1 MNYNFNDPLKYF
13 KSIWRIYPL
22 KNFKTLLVISL
33 NTCLILLSLSTESKC
48 QETIDNNHIIEI
60 NQPEKRSLTIYQ
72 NHKTLVNEFCP
83 VKLNDGIN
91 TLRFLNISR
100 SIIPQTIMLISKD
113 SNKNVSIIEKS
124 FHPGLENAKDLL
136 ADQFKQ
142 KNLTVN
148 YLGNNESKF
157 SGKIID
163 NNLLVDNNELI
174 ILEPNGRYYF
184 TIKDFQDNSLLIQ
197 NNFQP
202 FLNCKLKTSKLDN
215 YNLNLSYLM
224 DAINSNFEHLI
235 ILNNSD
241 SEKLLSF
248 NTQAIIQNTGDLE
261 LNNVSLN
268 LVVGN
273 LNFGNLYSSRAKTI
287 SAYQGSSQFALAAA
301 PAPGGGGANQSNID
315 ATDLDNYYIYNLPN
329 TFNFTK
335 TETKSINL
343 INKDNITYKDYCVY
357 QDNINEYST
366 NYMAEDPPYNNAD
379 NYIEFANNTKNN
391 LNIVIP
397 KGLVQ
402 VYKKNH
408 DNQLEFLGSDSVNN
422 VSQNQDVKLKTGQSY
437 DVKVKRKIVGKTFS
451 KNSIDNLTVVEIQYK
466 IQNFSK
472 LKHDLNFYIAS
483 YDKDLIIQSADQKY
497 TSTGFNKYLF
507 NFSLK
512 PNETTLLNLKVKLAN
527 RKSIY

>member
-1 MNYNFNDPLKYF
+1 MYNKVF

-22 KNFKTLLVISL
+22 KNFKRLLLISL
-33 NTCLILLSLSTESKC
+33 NTCLILLGLSTESKS
-48 QETIDNNHIIEI
+48 QETIDHNHIIEI

-83 VKLNDGIN
+83 VKLNGGIN

-113 SNKNVSIIEKS
+113 SNKSVGIIEKS

-136 ADQFKQ
+136 TDQFKQ

-148 YLGNNESKF
+148 YLGNNENKL

-174 ILEPNGRYYF
+174 ILEPNGKYYF

-202 FLNCKLKTSKLDN
+202 FLNFKLKTNKLDN
-215 YNLNLSYLM
+215 YNLNLSYFM
-224 DAINSNFEHLI
+224 DAMNSSFEHLI
-235 ILNNSD
+235 ILNNSS

-273 LNFGNLYSSRAKTI
+273 LNFGNLYSVRAKT
-287 SAYQGSSQFALAAA
+287 ANFYLGSPQFAVA
-301 PAPGGGGANQSNID
+301 PAPGSGDSNNNQNNID
-315 ATDLDNYYIYNLPN
+315 ATDLENYYIFNLPN

-335 TETKSINL
+335 NESKAINL
-343 INKDNITYKDYCVY
+343 ISKDNITYKDYCVY
-357 QDNINEYST
+357 QDNINEYCT
-366 NYMAEDPPYNNAD
+366 NDTTENLPYINAD
-379 NYIEFANNTKNN
+379 NYIEFTNNAKNN

-422 VSQNQDVKLKTGQSY
+422 TSQNQDVKLKTGQSY
-437 DVKVKRKIVGKTFS
+437 DVKIKRKIISKTFS
-451 KNSIDNLTVVEIQYK
+451 KNSIDNLAVIEIQYK
-466 IQNFSK
+466 IQNFSN
-472 LKHDLNFYIAS
+472 LKHDLNF
-483 YDKDLIIQSADQKY
+483 
-497 TSTGFNKYLF
+497 
-507 NFSLK
+507 
-512 PNETTLLNLKVKLAN
+512 
-527 RKSIY
+527 